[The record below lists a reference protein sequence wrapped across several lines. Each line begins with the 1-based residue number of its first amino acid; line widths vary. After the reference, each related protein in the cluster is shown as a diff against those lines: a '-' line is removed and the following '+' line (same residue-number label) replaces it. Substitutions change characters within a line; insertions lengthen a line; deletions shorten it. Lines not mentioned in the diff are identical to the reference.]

1 MTFLFSRAA
10 QLKLCSATIKPDCH
24 EIRRSHSAA
33 HALGKPYL
41 LGVRQQILPASPAEI
56 RG

>member
-1 MTFLFSRAA
+1 MMSFLFSRAA
-10 QLKLCSATIKPDCH
+10 QLKLCSATISY
-24 EIRRSHSAA
+24 ITRLTSFAAA

-41 LGVRQQILPASPAEI
+41 LGVRQQIRPASPAEI